1 MIKLFI
7 HSLRKTYGL
16 LLLVLFSLNG
26 CGIYSFTGASIPAEM
41 KTVSVA
47 FFENNAPMVVPYLS
61 QQFTEALK
69 ERIRN
74 QSSLSLVRSDADAGF
89 EGRIT
94 DYSIRP
100 AAIQGNER
108 AGLERLTISVSVK
121 FTNVIK
127 PELSFEKT
135 FSRFKDFST
144 QSKSIQAQEQELIKD
159 INVQLTEDIFNA
171 AFANW

>member
-1 MIKLFI
+1 MNTVLKYLQRNI
-7 HSLRKTYGL
+7 SLAMFFA
-16 LLLVLFSLNG
+16 LVMLNG
-26 CGIYSFTGASIPAEM
+26 CGMYSFSGASIPAEM
-41 KTVSVA
+41 KTVSVQ

-61 QQFTEALK
+61 QQFTEDLK

-74 QSSLSLVRSDADAGF
+74 QSRLSLVRADADASF

-108 AGLERLTISVSVK
+108 AGLERLTIAVSVK
-121 FTNVIK
+121 YTNVLK
-127 PELSFEKT
+127 PELNFEKS

-144 QSKSIQAQEQELIKD
+144 QGKSIQAQEQQLIKD